1 MSSKKSNK
9 VRTTIIY
16 PSPLDSTRLLQ
27 LLLQTLVRVI
37 LVLQAVEQSTES
49 WSWSPVYRNPLF
61 LLLRQTGCLS
71 KEVTRRK
78 PRKLLRQSNKQAA
91 SPTSPLPRRHH
102 RVRALGMVRRRRRR
116 WKWMRWVVRFLRLE
130 RTLKIR
136 LIRLYR
142 FKAVQVQSTIRT
154 EWKVRDN
161 PHFATNWTRIANR
174 FFFLFLLPLT
184 ADSLAAALKAELDR
198 ESAKAQE
205 LDELASSGL
214 QDYLDEI
221 KRKMFKPGSGQ
232 PANSF
237 FVSVLPRHYFVL
249 EIANSCIAD
258 QGTRPLGDLREYYHS
273 DRCCSFLVSYSIGF
287 ERDAMLIY
295 GTHSLVEGILAPTGP
310 WVSRSHHP
318 IFFQQVTIDNVLVS
332 DETRS
337 FTVTNG
343 QIGFAYVYTRSCTA
357 LRTLFNGW
365 VVNPSSNFHDQP
377 LTQ

>member
-1 MSSKKSNK
+1 
-9 VRTTIIY
+9 
-16 PSPLDSTRLLQ
+16 
-27 LLLQTLVRVI
+27 
-37 LVLQAVEQSTES
+37 
-49 WSWSPVYRNPLF
+49 
-61 LLLRQTGCLS
+61 
-71 KEVTRRK
+71 
-78 PRKLLRQSNKQAA
+78 
-91 SPTSPLPRRHH
+91 
-102 RVRALGMVRRRRRR
+102 
-116 WKWMRWVVRFLRLE
+116 
-130 RTLKIR
+130 
-136 LIRLYR
+136 
-142 FKAVQVQSTIRT
+142 
-154 EWKVRDN
+154 
-161 PHFATNWTRIANR
+161 
-174 FFFLFLLPLT
+174 
-184 ADSLAAALKAELDR
+184 
-198 ESAKAQE
+198 
-205 LDELASSGL
+205 
-214 QDYLDEI
+214 
-221 KRKMFKPGSGQ
+221 MFKPGSGQ

-357 LRTLFNGW
+357 LRTLFNG
-365 VVNPSSNFHDQP
+365 
-377 LTQ
+377 